1 MMKKI
6 YQTPLAVICPLR
18 PVTMLCG
25 SSGETFT
32 FKKSATDENTE
43 DIVTENDVI
52 LSRRSSEW

>member
-6 YQTPLAVICPLR
+6 YQTPSAVIRPLR

-32 FKKSATDENTE
+32 FKKSATDENTD
-43 DIVTENDVI
+43 DIVTKDDVI